1 MQIRLKS
8 IIPIL
13 LLAIILFSCS
23 DDDNRP
29 KGLYDEGVFIVNEGQ
44 FGQANGTLSFYNR
57 ATETVT
63 SNIFQ
68 AAPLNFAGA
77 VFQSLHFANDKA
89 YMVMNAG
96 NKIEIA
102 NALNF
107 ESIKTISNEELIN
120 PRFVIA
126 NNGKLYVS
134 VWGSFDEN
142 FSLVDSYVLEIDE
155 ATGIVLREFDTD
167 EGTEEL
173 LLVGNKLLA
182 ANYNFGG
189 SNTVSV
195 IDLVTG
201 SVNHVSVNAGPTS
214 FAVDANDNIWVLCSG
229 TNEANSTALVRLNKN
244 SFELEKTIS
253 LSESTGQDLAIS
265 SDKSNLFFM
274 ADGKVYRLSIN
285 ANNAPENSF
294 IENEDLAVAYALGV
308 DPSTGNIWIGDAFNF
323 TSDGKAF
330 VYNAQGEFLKEV
342 NTGINPTAFVFK

>member
-8 IIPIL
+8 IIPVLLTGIL
-13 LLAIILFSCS
+13 LFSCS
-23 DDDNRP
+23 EDDNKP

-44 FGQANGTLSFYNR
+44 FGQANGSLSFYNR

-63 SNIFQ
+63 ANIFQ
-68 AAPLNFAGA
+68 AKPINFAGA
-77 VFQSLHFANDKA
+77 VFQSLHFANEKA

-102 NALNF
+102 NAFNF
-107 ESIKTISNEELIN
+107 ESVQTISGVDIIN
-120 PRFVIA
+120 PRYVVA

-134 VWGSFDEN
+134 VWGNFDEN

-155 ATGIVLREFDTD
+155 ATGNILREFDTD

-173 LLVGNKLLA
+173 LVVGNKLLA
-182 ANYNFGG
+182 ANYNFG
-189 SNTVSV
+189 SSSTVSV
-195 IDLVTG
+195 IDLNTG
-201 SVNHVSVNAGPTS
+201 SVSNISVSAGPTS
-214 FAVDANDNIWVLCSG
+214 FAVDVNNNVWVLCSG
-229 TNEANSTALVRLNKN
+229 TNEANSAALVRLNKT

-253 LSESTGQDLAIS
+253 LPESTGQDLAIS

-274 ADGKVYRLSIN
+274 ADGKVYRLNIS
-285 ANNAPENSF
+285 ASNAPENSF

-308 DPSTGNIWIGDAFNF
+308 DAKTGNIWIGDAKNF

-342 NTGINPTAFVFK
+342 NTGINPTAFVFR